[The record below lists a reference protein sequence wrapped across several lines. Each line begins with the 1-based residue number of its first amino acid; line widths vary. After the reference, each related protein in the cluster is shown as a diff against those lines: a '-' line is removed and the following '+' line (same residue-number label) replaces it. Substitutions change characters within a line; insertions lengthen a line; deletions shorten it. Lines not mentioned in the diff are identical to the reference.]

1 MNYDVVYVGATVYK
15 RDVTWWPS
23 AGMIDGHTARLLSFV
38 SIQWIRWTSD
48 NFYVC
53 FPPPPSKV
61 TWLLHLVSI
70 KSLFKKKHVHPCVTL
85 AICVNGHRNTKIY
98 KYVSPSALHSGR
110 AGFPDW
116 FLFRCDPAQ
125 LIPAALECFIS
136 FLIKNDGVC
145 GFFIRN
151 FSNVRRQTI
160 KTKRKR
166 AKDRNVIHFDISRV
180 AVKRKSPTIQGSQY
194 S

>member
-1 MNYDVVYVGATVYK
+1 MGVSIRFNLSLFKERIRNIEIHITFQQMYDVVYVGATVYK

-53 FPPPPSKV
+53 FPPSKV

-116 FLFRCDPAQ
+116 FLFRWGPAH
-125 LIPAALECFIS
+125 PSRTWMFHFIS
-136 FLIKNDGVC
+136 
-145 GFFIRN
+145 
-151 FSNVRRQTI
+151 
-160 KTKRKR
+160 
-166 AKDRNVIHFDISRV
+166 H
-180 AVKRKSPTIQGSQY
+180 
-194 S
+194 